1 MKKSDERLAL
11 GIPDSPEAIIEIQRR
26 QKPVA
31 FDNAKRAP
39 FWKGKLDHIDASKLD
54 DPEEWAKIPILDK
67 DQLRKLSVEQF
78 YEDFCIAPRED
89 ICEYWRSG
97 GSTGQPLF
105 YPKTYD
111 DIRYNMVGFART
123 FQCSG
128 TLPGNVAHVSFP
140 LGIHPAGHMWAR
152 AARII
157 GVGAVWGGAGASLP
171 SAMQLQLIKDLKPT
185 LWLGM
190 SSYGLH
196 LANLAAAE
204 GIDLKAGSVN
214 RIMCTA
220 EAVSSAKRAKLE
232 RDWGAE
238 VYDCF
243 GMTECSMMGAESEK
257 RDGFHIWTDLAHI
270 EILNEETFKPVDE
283 GEPGLLVMTPMFSN
297 NGAAFLRWNSGDIV
311 TWKRNGETSSEFG
324 VFPIIRH
331 AHRTAGFFKI
341 RGVNINHQ
349 EYEDFIFDI
358 PEVNDF
364 KAELVTASDGTDAF
378 LLSIELRPGSETS
391 VVTQNVIDKTKRIFE
406 VTADVHVMQ
415 IGTLAKEFESSVKAP
430 RFADLRK

>member
-39 FWKGKLDHIDASKLD
+39 FWKGKLDHINASKLD

-204 GIDLKAGSVN
+204 GIDLKAGSVS

-220 EAVSSAKRAKLE
+220 EAVSSAKIAKLE

-238 VYDCF
+238 VFDCF

-297 NGAAFLRWNSGDIV
+297 NGAAFLRWNSVI
-311 TWKRNGETSSEFG
+311 SSLGKEMVRPLQSLVSFLLSAT
-324 VFPIIRH
+324 H
-331 AHRTAGFFKI
+331 TARPASSKFE
-341 RGVNINHQ
+341 VNINHQ
-349 EYEDFIFDI
+349 NMKISYLISQRSTI
-358 PEVNDF
+358 SKRN
-364 KAELVTASDGTDAF
+364 LLQRVTEPTHSYFRSNCD
-378 LLSIELRPGSETS
+378 
-391 VVTQNVIDKTKRIFE
+391 
-406 VTADVHVMQ
+406 
-415 IGTLAKEFESSVKAP
+415 LAAKPQSS
-430 RFADLRK
+430 RRT